1 MGLDATISDPIKSD
15 GNLRSNL
22 RSPIASHLSFV
33 AGVWTT
39 ACAASFGYTD
49 ASPAALSAVVLSYT
63 AAVQM
68 GLV

>member
-1 MGLDATISDPIKSD
+1 MELDATISDPIKSD
-15 GNLRSNL
+15 GNLRS
-22 RSPIASHLSFV
+22 PIASHSSFV